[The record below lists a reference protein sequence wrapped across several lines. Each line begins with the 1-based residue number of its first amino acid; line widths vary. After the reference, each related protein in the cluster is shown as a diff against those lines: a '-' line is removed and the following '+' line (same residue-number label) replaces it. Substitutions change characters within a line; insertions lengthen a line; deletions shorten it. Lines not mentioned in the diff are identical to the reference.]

1 MNFKAFHAF
10 PNYFKACKTK
20 TKKKKR
26 NEYFIMVNSDV
37 RIEQCMQGY
46 DTPNDHASY
55 DNV

>member
-1 MNFKAFHAF
+1 MHFQTILKLV
-10 PNYFKACKTK
+10 KQKQ
-20 TKKKKR
+20 KKKER

-55 DNV
+55 ENV